1 MAKIKLST
9 FAIQVTALEN
19 RYVTRLGNRGRVLV
33 TRIMPGSDLIQ
44 SIRTV
49 VEEHGIKAGV
59 IISGVGLLRRAH
71 LRNCRALPK
80 EYPITDTNR
89 SFLTFERPLEI
100 LALSGNISEVE
111 GKPWVHV
118 HITLSYIEG
127 ETVRVIGGHLLE
139 GSVIFGFAEVFIMEL
154 RDIEMKKSFDEETK
168 TLQLFAQNRQSSA

>member
-1 MAKIKLST
+1 MS
-9 FAIQVTALEN
+9 AIEVAALEN

-33 TRIMPGSDLIQ
+33 TRIMPGSDLLQ
-44 SIRTV
+44 SVRTV

-59 IISGVGLLRRAH
+59 IISGVGLLRKAR
-71 LRNCRALPK
+71 LRNCKALPK

-89 SFLTFERPLEI
+89 SFVSFERPLEI

-111 GKPWVHV
+111 GKPWVHT

-139 GSVIFGFAEVFIMEL
+139 GCIVFGFAEVFIMEL
-154 RDIEMKKSFDEETK
+154 RDIEMKKSYDEETK
-168 TLQLFAQNRQSSA
+168 TLQLFAQHRQSPP

>member
-1 MAKIKLST
+1 
-9 FAIQVTALEN
+9 LEN
-19 RYVTRLGNRGRVLV
+19 RYVSRLGNSGRIFV
-33 TRIMPGSDLIQ
+33 TRIMPGSDLLQ

-49 VEEHGIKAGV
+49 VEEHRIKAGV

-71 LRNCRALPK
+71 LRNCRTLPK

-111 GKPWVHV
+111 GKPWVHT

-127 ETVRVIGGHLLE
+127 ESVRVIGGHLLE
-139 GSVIFGFAEVFIMEL
+139 GSIIFGFAEVLIMEL
-154 RDIEMKKSFDEETK
+154 KDIDMKKNFDEETK
-168 TLQLFAQNRQSSA
+168 TLQLFAQDR